1 MADDRTLSR
10 AKLYSDEQSV
20 IQDAL
25 RYLLQARPVL
35 RLEMAIYRYQTGAI
49 SLGKAANLAGVS
61 FEQMR
66 EMLSNRG
73 IELHLGPETQEEA
86 KAELTTLRSPL
97 ECSRVIDNTVLSNFC
112 RIGRLEFLIRLCL
125 TRST

>member
-1 MADDRTLSR
+1 MLQTQDFVE

-25 RYLLQARPVL
+25 RSLLQVRSAL
-35 RLEMAIYRYQTGAI
+35 RLEMMIYRYQTGAI

-66 EMLSNRG
+66 EILLGRGLELRLSV
-73 IELHLGPETQEEA
+73 ETEDEA
-86 KAELTTLRSPL
+86 KRDLMTLREHLNATRRPCGGLSL
-97 ECSRVIDNTVLSNFC
+97 TV
-112 RIGRLEFLIRLCL
+112 
-125 TRST
+125 

>member
-1 MADDRTLSR
+1 MLQTEDFVR

-25 RYLLQARPVL
+25 RSLLQARPAL
-35 RLEMAIYRYQTGAI
+35 RLEMAIY
-49 SLGKAANLAGVS
+49 

-73 IELHLGPETQEEA
+73 IELHLKPETQEEA
-86 KAELTTLRSPL
+86 KAELTTLRSHL
-97 ECSRVIDNTVLSNFC
+97 NAARD
-112 RIGRLEFLIRLCL
+112 
-125 TRST
+125 

>member
-1 MADDRTLSR
+1 MLQTQDFVK

-25 RYLLQARPVL
+25 RSLLQTRPAL
-35 RLEMAIYRYQTGAI
+35 RLEMAIYRYQMGTI

-66 EMLSNRG
+66 EVLLNRG
-73 IELHLGPETQEEA
+73 ITLHLGPETREEA
-86 KAELTTLRSPL
+86 NAELTTLRSHL
-97 ECSRVIDNTVLSNFC
+97 DA
-112 RIGRLEFLIRLCL
+112 
-125 TRST
+125 TRR

>member
-1 MADDRTLSR
+1 MLQTQDFVR

-25 RYLLQARPVL
+25 RSLLQARPTL

-73 IELHLGPETQEEA
+73 IELHLGPETQEDA
-86 KAELTTLRSPL
+86 KAELTTLRSYL
-97 ECSRVIDNTVLSNFC
+97 NAARD
-112 RIGRLEFLIRLCL
+112 
-125 TRST
+125 